1 MKRKVGKLI
10 LVFFIILSFG
20 TTGFATSIEDL
31 TQKQNELQNQK
42 DEATQALEGVKTNI
56 SETMEDLQELSEKI
70 IQHEAEAEK
79 LELEIDELIT
89 DIQEKTIN
97 LEASQ
102 KNYDEQKALLEK
114 RLIVLYEA
122 GETSYLDVLLHS
134 SSLSDF
140 ISNYYMMTE
149 MARYDTELLENI
161 EQATNLIEAEKE
173 ALETQKSKLVALQ
186 EENDK
191 KIAMVSNMKVLKTN
205 YINQLTEEEKALQA
219 DIEVFNQ
226 EMAQIESD
234 LINLTDS
241 NSAYAGGE
249 MAWPAPGYYTIT
261 SPFGYRVHPILGV
274 TRFHSGVDI
283 GVPTGGKVIA
293 ANDGIVIKTTYTSSY
308 GNMVMIDHGGGIVT
322 LYAHGSKI
330 IATLGQEV
338 KRGDVIMEA
347 GSTGWSTGPHLHFE
361 VRLDGEYQQP
371 LDELSAFRN
380 FAAHSSRQSKE
391 KVKELLQIKRIKS
404 IGSYL
409 KRQNRFEDIAN
420 KLCKLATEIV
430 AATK

>member
-89 DIQEKTIN
+89 DIEEKTIN

-102 KNYDEQKALLEK
+102 KNFDEQKALLEK

-205 YINQLTEEEKALQA
+205 YMNQLTEEEKALQA
-219 DIEVFNQ
+219 DIEIFNQ

-371 LDELSAFRN
+371 LDYITSN
-380 FAAHSSRQSKE
+380 
-391 KVKELLQIKRIKS
+391 
-404 IGSYL
+404 
-409 KRQNRFEDIAN
+409 
-420 KLCKLATEIV
+420 
-430 AATK
+430 

>member
-20 TTGFATSIEDL
+20 TIGFATSIEDL

-219 DIEVFNQ
+219 DIEIFNQ

-234 LINLTDS
+234 LINLADS
-241 NSAYAGGE
+241 NTNYAGGE

-371 LDELSAFRN
+371 LDYITSN
-380 FAAHSSRQSKE
+380 
-391 KVKELLQIKRIKS
+391 
-404 IGSYL
+404 
-409 KRQNRFEDIAN
+409 
-420 KLCKLATEIV
+420 
-430 AATK
+430 

>member
-79 LELEIDELIT
+79 LELEINELIT
-89 DIQEKTIN
+89 DIEEKTIN

-102 KNYDEQKALLEK
+102 KNFDEQKALLEK

-219 DIEVFNQ
+219 DIEIFNQ

-234 LINLTDS
+234 LINLADS
-241 NSAYAGGE
+241 NTNYAGGE

-371 LDELSAFRN
+371 LDYITSN
-380 FAAHSSRQSKE
+380 
-391 KVKELLQIKRIKS
+391 
-404 IGSYL
+404 
-409 KRQNRFEDIAN
+409 
-420 KLCKLATEIV
+420 
-430 AATK
+430 